1 MRWALVAH
9 PAQFIRGKLVQTPRH
24 IPEDSVPVA
33 RAQGWI
39 VIGTDTEV
47 LEQPLVDVP
56 AQSNPHRLKHGYGH
70 VEGEDGA

>member
-9 PAQFIRGKLVQTPRH
+9 PDQFIRGRLVQTPKH
-24 IPEDSVPVA
+24 IPEDAAAVA
-33 RAQGWI
+33 QSQDWI

-56 AQSNPHRLKHGYGH
+56 VQSNPRR
-70 VEGEDGA
+70 VIESGEDTWRA

>member
-9 PAQFIRGKLVQTPRH
+9 PQECVRGRWMQALKP

-33 RAQGWI
+33 RSQGWI
-39 VIGTDTEV
+39 VIGTDTEI

-56 AQSNPHRLKHGYGH
+56 IQSNPRR
-70 VEGEDGA
+70 VIQPGEDA